1 VIGQTHRLKLL
12 AGLGAAACMTLTWIV
27 PSYAQTAPQGS
38 WLAGPGATGSSTI
51 IGRVET
57 PRAGQNINPGTSL
70 LVTGWAAD
78 LSASGGSGIDGVE
91 VWAGARDKGGTKL
104 ATGSVGLNRA
114 DVGEIIGSGFAKAGF
129 SAVVPTGAL
138 SGLTAGTQP
147 FYVYL
152 HTPSKGTW
160 FKSVSVNVLAPLA
173 LPFPNDPVVW
183 IAKPLDGQNI
193 TQKQANSKFT
203 FSGVALDRNPLTAV
217 QNSLALLPPGVGQTM
232 GPGCSGCVGA
242 TGNWYT
248 QYRGAGVNTITA
260 YIDTPPAK
268 GDNSIF
274 GNFGTACS
282 SCVQGVTILANNKGS
297 INVAGK
303 PMGSVASGNYGHQ
316 FDFSGWVISINPLLL
331 TPGPHTLFVTA
342 TSAVTGKSSTA
353 QVTFNIVKYD
363 PNQRIQP

>member
-1 VIGQTHRLKLL
+1 VIGQSHRLKLL

-38 WLAGPGATGSSTI
+38 WLAGPGASGSSTI

-57 PRAGQNINPGTSL
+57 PRAAQNINPGTSL

-78 LSASGGSGIDGVE
+78 LSGGSISGVE
-91 VWAGARDKGGTKL
+91 VWAGAKDKGGTKL
-104 ATGSVGLNRA
+104 ANGSVGLNRA
-114 DVGEIIGSGFAKAGF
+114 DVGEIIGTGFSKSGF
-129 SAVVPTGAL
+129 SAVVPSGAL

-147 FYVYL
+147 FYVYVN
-152 HTPSKGTW
+152 TPNKGSW
-160 FKSVSVNVLAPLA
+160 YKSVSVNVLAPLA

-203 FSGVALDRNPLTAV
+203 FSGVALDRNPLSSV
-217 QNSLALLPPGVGQTM
+217 QNSLALLPPGIGQTM
-232 GPGCSGCVGA
+232 GPGCSGCAGA

-248 QYRGAGVNTITA
+248 QYRGAGVNSITA
-260 YIDTPPAK
+260 YIDQPPQR
-268 GDNSIF
+268 GDNSVF
-274 GNFGTACS
+274 GNFGTPCS
-282 SCVQGVTILANNKGS
+282 GCVQGVTILANNKGV

-303 PMGSVASGNYGHQ
+303 PTGSVASRNYGSQ
-316 FDFSGWVISINPLLL
+316 FDFSGWVISMNPMLL
-331 TPGPHTLFVTA
+331 TPGTHTLFVTA

-353 QVTFNIVKYD
+353 QVSFNIIAFS
-363 PNQRIQP
+363 PTQRIQP